1 MSHFPRDGSEDHTES
16 ERISLVMDA
25 AEPPAQ
31 VVLVGRSQV
40 TMVVLSKIAE
50 RVGLRTA
57 AYSTQTASQAI
68 MDGGAVI
75 AILDGGADHRECDEV
90 LDALRARKRLD
101 GNGYPFV
108 ILLTT
113 GTQDPR
119 LPHHVGVIDAV
130 VAKPIT
136 PESLQPLLLAIR
148 DGRTGTA

>member
-1 MSHFPRDGSEDHTES
+1 
-16 ERISLVMDA
+16 MDA
-25 AEPPAQ
+25 TEPPAQ

-57 AYSTQTASQAI
+57 AHSTQTASQAI
-68 MDGGAVI
+68 LDGGAVV
-75 AILDGGADHRECDEV
+75 AILDGGADHRDCDEV
-90 LDALRARKRLD
+90 LDALRARRRLE